1 MIIAIIIV
9 GLAAG
14 AYFFF
19 KKKSNKVNTST
30 PANPANVA
38 SNSPEGV
45 SGN

>member
-30 PANPANVA
+30 PANVA